1 MLSLDKTSR
10 VAYRGRVKGIILDWS
25 GTTVDAYVLAP
36 ATAFV
41 EVFQKNGVG
50 ISMTEARA
58 PMGLPKDLHI
68 KALLD
73 IPEIRTRWKQV
84 HGQAP
89 ADEDVQRMYDQFVP
103 IQLSSIRNHT
113 MLLPFVSEVIRSL
126 QEQGI
131 KVGVS
136 TGFVRSIVSIIE
148 ADAKVQ
154 GYVPDASVAADD
166 VENGVRPK
174 PFMLYRNLELMNIH
188 PIQSV
193 IKVDDTASGIG
204 EALEAGCWGVGIA
217 RYSNYMN
224 INSLEEAKAL
234 PQNEIQA
241 KLEHARQVLSG
252 ASPHYV
258 IDTFDQLPRVID
270 DVNLRLDQGEAP

>member
-1 MLSLDKTSR
+1 
-10 VAYRGRVKGIILDWS
+10 
-25 GTTVDAYVLAP
+25 
-36 ATAFV
+36 
-41 EVFQKNGVG
+41 
-50 ISMTEARA
+50 MTEARA
-58 PMGLPKDLHI
+58 PMGLRKDLHI

-113 MLLPFVSEVIRSL
+113 MLLPFVS
-126 QEQGI
+126 
-131 KVGVS
+131 
-136 TGFVRSIVSIIE
+136 
-148 ADAKVQ
+148 
-154 GYVPDASVAADD
+154 

-241 KLEHARQVLSG
+241 KLEHARKVLSG